1 MRVLVLSDLWVPFP
15 GGAERLIFNLA
26 RTLHQHDGLDVSVL
40 TGYEHAFEFDGP
52 PVTVLPIGTGALR
65 DEGAAMLTGFLAA
78 ARFDVIVTHHYY
90 ASQFEREIIAS
101 GVPFAQI
108 VLNGRRIP
116 EAGFAVYISQWVRNG
131 LRDDRVGDMVMTP
144 PVFDDVRAETHAA
157 RVGFVKPIEHK
168 GIGLLYEIAAAMPER
183 EFVVLRGE
191 WQDIEII
198 KPMPNVTFIEPVVDM
213 RDFYCLVDR
222 VLVPSTSEDAGTVAQ
237 ECTVNGIPCI
247 STDVCGLAETNAGG
261 LLLSTRDVAAW
272 VTAIEALDDVAVYD
286 AVVRRMA
293 EHLASTRQDEQLA
306 RFVENVAAL
315 AR

>member
-1 MRVLVLSDLWVPFP
+1 MLSDLWVPFP

-26 RTLHQHDGLDVSVL
+26 RTLDRAGLDVTVL
-40 TGYEHAFEFDGP
+40 TGYENARAFDGP
-52 PVTVLPIGTGALR
+52 PVVVLPIGTGALR
-65 DEGAAMLTGFLAA
+65 DEGAAMLTGFLAGG
-78 ARFDVIVTHHYY
+78 RFDAIVTHHYY
-90 ASQFEREIIAS
+90 ASQFEPEIIAS

-116 EAGFAVYISQWVRNG
+116 EAGFAVYISRWVRDG

-144 PVFDDVRAETHAA
+144 PVFDDVRADSHGE
-157 RVGFVKPIEHK
+157 RVGFIKPIEHK
-168 GIGLLYEIAAAMPER
+168 GVELVYDIAAAMPER

-191 WQDIEII
+191 WQNIEVIR
-198 KPMPNVTFIEPVVDM
+198 PAPNITFLEPVVDM
-213 RDFYCLVDR
+213 SDFYSLVDR

-237 ECTVNGIPCI
+237 ECTVNAIPCI

-261 LLLSTRDVAAW
+261 VLLSTRDVDAW
-272 VTAIEALDDVAVYD
+272 ATTIRALDDPAAYD

-293 EHLASTRQDEQLA
+293 EHLASTRQDKQLE